1 MKIDT
6 KNDIIIPAWKLIE
19 NDKKIKKFYF
29 LPWILS
35 IIFLSVLLVYQTIY
49 TYTKITHTEDQTIQT
64 ILNFIHSA
72 YITEFIIIAII
83 FIISYLL
90 ILPIFEWAL
99 VRYIAKKD
107 TTRSA
112 NIWESLSIWL
122 YKFLPIFEYNNIF
135 SEFKLLSVLNWYLFI
150 LRFFDFKHINI
161 ISYIFIW
168 IFIFSIII
176 NILFS
181 YSKFIIIL
189 ENKKIFESIWKSTK
203 IALLNLK
210 NTFKIYFLMFILNI
224 RVLLNFIVFLIF
236 PFIVIFVI
244 WFITTKLLQTL
255 AIIILISIFIL
266 FILFLWYITWV
277 LESLKMSIWYF
288 AYKKW
293 NERLQSIENELKD
306 NTK

>member
-6 KNDIIIPAWKLIE
+6 KNDIIIPAWKLIK
-19 NDKKIKKFYF
+19 NDSKIKKFYF

-35 IIFLSVLLVYQTIY
+35 IIFLSALLVYQTIY
-49 TYTKITHTEDQTIQT
+49 THTKITHTEDKTIQQ

-72 YITEFIIIAII
+72 YITEFIIFTII
-83 FIISYLL
+83 FIILYIS

-107 TTRSA
+107 TNKIA
-112 NIWESLSIWL
+112 DIWESLSVWL

-135 SEFKLLSVLNWYLFI
+135 SEFKFLSILNWYLFI
-150 LRFFDFKHINI
+150 LRFFDFKYINI

-203 IALLNLK
+203 ISLLNIK
-210 NTFKIYFLMFILNI
+210 NTFKIYFIMFILNI
-224 RVLLNFIVFLIF
+224 RVILNFIVFLIF
-236 PFIVIFVI
+236 PFIIISVI
-244 WFITTKLLQTL
+244 WFITSQILQTL
-255 AIIILISIFIL
+255 AIIILTSIFIL
-266 FILFLWYITWV
+266 FILFLWYLTWV

-293 NERLQSIENELKD
+293 NEKLHNIENELKD
-306 NTK
+306 NK